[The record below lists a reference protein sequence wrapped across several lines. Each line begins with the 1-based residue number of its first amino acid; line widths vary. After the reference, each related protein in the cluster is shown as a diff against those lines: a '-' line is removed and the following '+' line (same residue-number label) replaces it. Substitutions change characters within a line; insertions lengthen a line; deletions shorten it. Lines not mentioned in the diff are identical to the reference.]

1 MAAIQH
7 SKEEEKGPATTLEL
21 DRSDTS
27 ASGMG
32 TGIVTDMPLGAQS
45 LHRSLRGKEVQLF
58 AIGGMYCPLCRAR
71 LPRCPWLDMH
81 AADMT

>member
-7 SKEEEKGPATTLEL
+7 SKDDEKGPATTLGL

-32 TGIVTDMPLGAQS
+32 TGIVTDIPSGAQS

-58 AIGGMYCPLCRAR
+58 AIGGMYCPLCWAPSS
-71 LPRCPWLDMH
+71 LPL
-81 AADMT
+81 A

>member
-7 SKEEEKGPATTLEL
+7 SEEQEKGPATTLGL

-32 TGIVTDMPLGAQS
+32 IVTDMPSGAQS

-58 AIGGMYCPLCRAR
+58 AIGGMYCPLYHRA
-71 LPRCPWLDMH
+71 LSRCPWLDVH
-81 AADMT
+81 AADMA